1 MKMTW
6 LMTLMLPLT
15 VTVAVAVAGGFVVPV
30 AVAVYVVVF
39 AGFTCCVPPVFA
51 KGNDEPSVPVIT
63 TVVALVAAT
72 VRVEELPA
80 AIAVGFAVIVTVGAG
95 STGGFT
101 VNVVLA
107 VAVPPAPATVIV

>member
-1 MKMTW
+1 
-6 LMTLMLPLT
+6 MLPGCFT

-30 AVAVYVVVF
+30 AVAVYVVVS

-51 KGNDEPSVPVIT
+51 KGNDEPSVPK
-63 TVVALVAAT
+63 LRLWLRCSAAT
-72 VRVEELPA
+72 VQQSTLPA

-95 STGGFT
+95 TTGGFT

-107 VAVPPAPATVIV
+107 VAVPLRLLR